1 MAQETDRARTARA
14 DVAAAR
20 QQRVSSASADHARR
34 TEIAV
39 SRPAMRHAVMRR
51 DAVVIRFDTA
61 ARGDAKAR
69 RCEGAEVRGDAGRCG
84 ATRSVRGD
92 AGRCGATRSVRGDA
106 VQREA
111 CGAMRCNAKRARDA
125 AEAARE
131 TMRVVCPAAANAC
144 VGRELIASHH
154 FEVDGKR
161 P

>member
-69 RCEGAEVRGDAGRCG
+69 RCEGAEVRGDAAQSG

-92 AGRCGATRSVRGDA
+92 AAQSGATQSVRGD
-106 VQREA
+106 V
-111 CGAMRCNAKRARDA
+111 
-125 AEAARE
+125 AESARE
-131 TMRVVCPAAANAC
+131 TMRVVVPRH
-144 VGRELIASHH
+144 RERMRWPRI
-154 FEVDGKR
+154 DCR
-161 P
+161 PPLRSRR

>member
-1 MAQETDRARTARA
+1 MAQETDRARAARA

-69 RCEGAEVRGDAGRCG
+69 RCEGAEVRGDAAQSG

-92 AGRCGATRSVRGDA
+92 AGRCGATRSVRA
-106 VQREA
+106 TRLKP
-111 CGAMRCNAKRARDA
+111 RAKRC
-125 AEAARE
+125 EWW
-131 TMRVVCPAAANAC
+131 CPAAANAC